1 MNIRV
6 LGLHHMTAISGPAQ
20 ENVDFYAGV
29 LGLRLVKT
37 TVNFDDPGA
46 HHLYYGDGL
55 GSPGSILTFFP
66 YPSGRQG
73 RIGNGMVGVTSLAV
87 PPESLSFWIDRLAAH
102 AVAFEMPVKRGDSEV
117 IGLTA
122 PDGLPLELVAGPD
135 YVAGEA
141 WRDMIVPAEHAIGA
155 MHGVRIFAEDAALTG
170 KVLTGLLGYEE
181 AGGLEDSAG
190 ARYRVQGDRAAVLD
204 VLERPGAGWGV
215 GGHGTVH
222 HIAFRASDDAAQ
234 LQFQEKIQAEG
245 LHVSPVM
252 DRNYFHSIYFR
263 EPGHVLFEIA
273 TDGPGFAVDETPEGL
288 GTSLKLPEQYEPHRA
303 TIEAALPKLR
313 VPEPVR

>member
-1 MNIRV
+1 MDNRV

-37 TVNFDDPGA
+37 TVNFDDPSA

-66 YPSGRQG
+66 YPEGREG
-73 RIGNGMVGVTSLAV
+73 RVGNGMVGVTSLAI
-87 PPESLSFWIDRLAAH
+87 PPGSVGYWLERLQKHGLPAE
-102 AVAFEMPVKRGDSEV
+102 VKKRGDYEV
-117 IGLTA
+117 LSLQA
-122 PDGLPLELVAGPD
+122 PDGLLLELVAWPD
-135 YVAGEA
+135 FEVGVP
-141 WRDMIVPAEHAIGA
+141 WRDMPVPPEHAIAA
-155 MHGVRIFAEDAALTG
+155 MHGIRIFADTTADTG
-170 KVLTGLLGYEE
+170 KVLTEILGLEE
-181 AGGLEDSAG
+181 AGGLEDAPG
-190 ARYRVQGDRAAVLD
+190 VRYRVPGARKAGVVE
-204 VLERPGAGWGV
+204 VLERPGASWGR

-222 HIAFRASDDAAQ
+222 HIAFRTTDDSSQ
-234 LQFQEKIQAEG
+234 LAFQSTVQQAG

-273 TDGPGFAVDETPEGL
+273 TDGPGFAVDEVPEAL

-303 TIEAALPKLR
+303 VIEAALPKLR
-313 VPEPVR
+313 IPEPVR